1 MVPRHIVADG
11 SQILEAVPAA
21 AGLARL
27 LAGAMPPLVEQL
39 VSSRPGRIYQD
50 VLVMLERPLLVHV
63 LALTGGNQLKAS
75 RLLGVNRNTL
85 RKRCRELQLP
95 LPRQTTSANGPAP
108 TPAGARRGT

>member
-1 MVPRHIVADG
+1 MVPRHIVADDPG
-11 SQILEAVPAA
+11 ALENVPAA

-85 RKRCRELQLP
+85 RKRCRELRLP
-95 LPRQTTSANGPAP
+95 LPRQSGTDGHAP
-108 TPAGARRGT
+108 TPAAARRGT